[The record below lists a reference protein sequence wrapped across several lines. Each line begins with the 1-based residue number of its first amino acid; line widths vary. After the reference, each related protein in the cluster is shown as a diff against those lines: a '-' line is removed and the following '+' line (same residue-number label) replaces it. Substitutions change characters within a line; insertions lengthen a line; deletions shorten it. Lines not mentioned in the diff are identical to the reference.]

1 MPTVC
6 KITLDATEY
15 RRELAAVVAE
25 SREAAGSLSNLPD
38 KKVSVT
44 ADTRQAKDAVEELA
58 KTAQEEI
65 NVPVT
70 TDPAPLETAQ
80 DALQQTDVSAR
91 KTGGI
96 LSKLI
101 PESLRSKAVE
111 AFGAIRDEMNKTQ
124 GGAGKFLETFL
135 AGGGAIGILVG
146 GVLGLG
152 KVVSTV
158 YNNWINGMKDAGE
171 LAQQNAESIRE
182 TAEANEQVRQKTDGY
197 LSRLSELSTAEQLSN
212 SNKAEALKLI
222 SDLRKSYGDLGIVL
236 DETTGKLSGVDEAMV
251 KKLQRDKDQR
261 IRELETE
268 LKQLQSDNAAQA
280 DVRDN
285 AGVKVWGFR
294 GQKGGFFSELT
305 FGGEADIKEA
315 GQKIAEN
322 AKRMMELRRQLGEL
336 RRTDSVA
343 DYRAKRQAENED
355 LEDAYRERQSSFEQ
369 SKSDEAFSTALDFD
383 TKLANRRQAIDAE
396 RNGRKRAEA
405 FAALESAQTDYQKA
419 TNTGNQDGMLDA
431 EKRILQAKQT
441 ILASDEKIHAL
452 EQQVEALIRQR
463 SDAYKKLT
471 DQAKYE
477 VDYNKLIISGE
488 FEKAAALKLE
498 QELKSQNL
506 KLTQEEKNAILEQRA
521 ALQRQ
526 EVSQQIEAAKEEV
539 ALQQL
544 LIDGNYEAYQVEK
557 LRLEMKRQG
566 KTLTEEETRA
576 ILEQRR
582 KLGSQNLQ
590 RNLQDQAYSLF
601 GQAMSRAGRGREF
614 EEQKALRDAERTKGS
629 ALSSEERELVSRLA
643 AASFSLST
651 ARDMQLGDTSIRT
664 NALTARG
671 GFAGGAKLPETDK
684 INREIATTGKQ
695 QLEQMKTITQ
705 ICEKLGSF

>member
-80 DALQQTDVSAR
+80 DALQQADVSAR

-294 GQKGGFFSELT
+294 GQKGGFFSELM

-343 DYRAKRQAENED
+343 DYRAKRQAENADMAAEVKKRT
-355 LEDAYRERQSSFEQ
+355 DAFAQRR
-369 SKSDEAFSTALDFD
+369 SDDAFNTETDFNRR
-383 TKLANRRQAIDAE
+383 LANRESLRVAE
-396 RNGRKRAEA
+396 LKKRPEIA
-405 FAALESAQTDYQKA
+405 AALSGAQRDYDA
-419 TNTGNQDGMLDA
+419 ARFSGNRDGMLSAETRLLQEKQRLLAADERIHAINQQIDSLYRQQDESYNRLFDA
-431 EKRILQAKQT
+431 AQNEINYNAL
-441 ILASDEKIHAL
+441 ILAG
-452 EQQVEALIRQR
+452 EQ
-463 SDAYKKLT
+463 
-471 DQAKYE
+471 
-477 VDYNKLIISGE
+477 
-488 FEKAAALKLE
+488 EKAAALKLE
-498 QELKSQNL
+498 QELKEQNL
-506 KLTQEEKNAILEQRA
+506 KI
-521 ALQRQ
+521 
-526 EVSQQIEAAKEEV
+526 SKEEMQI
-539 ALQQL
+539 L
-544 LIDGNYEAYQVEK
+544 
-557 LRLEMKRQG
+557 
-566 KTLTEEETRA
+566 
-576 ILEQRR
+576 LEQRR

-629 ALSSEERELVSRLA
+629 ALSSEEHELVSRLA
-643 AASFSLST
+643 AVSFSLST

>member
-44 ADTRQAKDAVEELA
+44 ADTRQAKDAVEEVA

-101 PESLRSKAVE
+101 PESLRSRASQV
-111 AFGAIRDEMNKTQ
+111 FGAIRQEMTKTE

-158 YNNWINGMKDAGE
+158 YNNWINGMKEAGE

-343 DYRAKRQAENED
+343 DYRAKRQAENADMAAEVKKRT
-355 LEDAYRERQSSFEQ
+355 DAFAQRR
-369 SKSDEAFSTALDFD
+369 SDDAFNTETDFNRR
-383 TKLANRRQAIDAE
+383 LANRESLRVAELKKRQEIA
-396 RNGRKRAEA
+396 
-405 FAALESAQTDYQKA
+405 AALSGAQRDYDA
-419 TNTGNQDGMLDA
+419 ARFSGNRDGMLSAETRLLQEKQRLLAADERIHAINQQIDSLYRQQDESYNRLFDA
-431 EKRILQAKQT
+431 AQNEIDYNAL
-441 ILASDEKIHAL
+441 ILAG
-452 EQQVEALIRQR
+452 EQ
-463 SDAYKKLT
+463 
-471 DQAKYE
+471 
-477 VDYNKLIISGE
+477 
-488 FEKAAALKLE
+488 EKAAALKLE
-498 QELKSQNL
+498 QELKAQNL
-506 KLTQEEKNAILEQRA
+506 KI
-521 ALQRQ
+521 
-526 EVSQQIEAAKEEV
+526 SKEEMQI
-539 ALQQL
+539 L
-544 LIDGNYEAYQVEK
+544 
-557 LRLEMKRQG
+557 
-566 KTLTEEETRA
+566 
-576 ILEQRR
+576 LEQRR

-643 AASFSLST
+643 AVSFSLST

>member
-25 SREAAGSLSNLPD
+25 SREAAGNLSNLPD

-355 LEDAYRERQSSFEQ
+355 LADAYRERQSSFEQ

-431 EKRILQAKQT
+431 EKRMVLQKRNVVPGERRR
-441 ILASDEKIHAL
+441 LAGLSQHRIPCRIGSFT
-452 EQQVEALIRQR
+452 EQIRQEFRDKR
-463 SDAYKKLT
+463 SGDFGKGELRPAGKSDVENRFFGTEPDAA
-471 DQAKYE
+471 DFHE
-477 VDYNKLIISGE
+477 FSGRLVPPE
-488 FEKAAALKLE
+488 PFPDRVACIFRAGADGTACH
-498 QELKSQNL
+498 
-506 KLTQEEKNAILEQRA
+506 TQIQDGGLRIVTAQSGGERFVFRRHGCLLDSA
-521 ALQRQ
+521 
-526 EVSQQIEAAKEEV
+526 VSQRCQQQGSENFPFAAHSRTPSSMV
-539 ALQQL
+539 
-544 LIDGNYEAYQVEK
+544 
-557 LRLEMKRQG
+557 LRFLH
-566 KTLTEEETRA
+566 
-576 ILEQRR
+576 
-582 KLGSQNLQ
+582 S
-590 RNLQDQAYSLF
+590 
-601 GQAMSRAGRGREF
+601 SRTASIF
-614 EEQKALRDAERTKGS
+614 
-629 ALSSEERELVSRLA
+629 SSESMPA
-643 AASFSLST
+643 
-651 ARDMQLGDTSIRT
+651 
-664 NALTARG
+664 
-671 GFAGGAKLPETDK
+671 
-684 INREIATTGKQ
+684 
-695 QLEQMKTITQ
+695 
-705 ICEKLGSF
+705 

>member
-80 DALQQTDVSAR
+80 DALQQADVSAR

-294 GQKGGFFSELT
+294 GQKGGFFSELM

-343 DYRAKRQAENED
+343 DYRAKRQAENADMAAEVKKRT
-355 LEDAYRERQSSFEQ
+355 DAFAQRR
-369 SKSDEAFSTALDFD
+369 SDDAFNTETDFNRR
-383 TKLANRRQAIDAE
+383 LANRESLRVAELKKRQEIA
-396 RNGRKRAEA
+396 
-405 FAALESAQTDYQKA
+405 AALSGAQRDYDA
-419 TNTGNQDGMLDA
+419 ARFSGNRDGMLSAETRLLQEKQRLLAADERIHAINQQIDSLYRQQDESYNRLFDA
-431 EKRILQAKQT
+431 AQNEINYNAL
-441 ILASDEKIHAL
+441 ILAG
-452 EQQVEALIRQR
+452 EQ
-463 SDAYKKLT
+463 
-471 DQAKYE
+471 
-477 VDYNKLIISGE
+477 
-488 FEKAAALKLE
+488 EKAAALKLE
-498 QELKSQNL
+498 QELKEQNL
-506 KLTQEEKNAILEQRA
+506 KI
-521 ALQRQ
+521 
-526 EVSQQIEAAKEEV
+526 SKEEMQI
-539 ALQQL
+539 L
-544 LIDGNYEAYQVEK
+544 
-557 LRLEMKRQG
+557 
-566 KTLTEEETRA
+566 
-576 ILEQRR
+576 LEQRR

-629 ALSSEERELVSRLA
+629 ALSSEEHELVSRLA
-643 AASFSLST
+643 AVSFSLST

>member
-25 SREAAGSLSNLPD
+25 SREAAGNLSNLPD

-280 DVRDN
+280 EVRDN

-343 DYRAKRQAENED
+343 DYRAKRQAENADMAAEVKKRT
-355 LEDAYRERQSSFEQ
+355 DAFAQRR
-369 SKSDEAFSTALDFD
+369 SDDAFNTETDFNRR
-383 TKLANRRQAIDAE
+383 LANRESLRVAELKKRQEIA
-396 RNGRKRAEA
+396 
-405 FAALESAQTDYQKA
+405 AALSGAQRDYDA
-419 TNTGNQDGMLDA
+419 ARFSGNRDGMLSAETRLLQEKQRLLAADERIHAINQQIDSLYRQQDESYNRLFDA
-431 EKRILQAKQT
+431 AQNEIDYNAL
-441 ILASDEKIHAL
+441 ILAG
-452 EQQVEALIRQR
+452 EQ
-463 SDAYKKLT
+463 
-471 DQAKYE
+471 
-477 VDYNKLIISGE
+477 
-488 FEKAAALKLE
+488 EKAAALKLE
-498 QELKSQNL
+498 QELKAQNL
-506 KLTQEEKNAILEQRA
+506 KI
-521 ALQRQ
+521 
-526 EVSQQIEAAKEEV
+526 SKEEMQI
-539 ALQQL
+539 L
-544 LIDGNYEAYQVEK
+544 
-557 LRLEMKRQG
+557 
-566 KTLTEEETRA
+566 
-576 ILEQRR
+576 LEQRR

-664 NALTARG
+664 NSLTARG